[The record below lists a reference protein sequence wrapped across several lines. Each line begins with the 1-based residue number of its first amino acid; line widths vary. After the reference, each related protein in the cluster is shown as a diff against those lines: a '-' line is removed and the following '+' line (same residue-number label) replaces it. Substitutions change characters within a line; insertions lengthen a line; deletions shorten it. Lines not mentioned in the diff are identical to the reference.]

1 MLAWHTNANHLRIVR
16 IKETKQENP
25 SVKTLTFEEKAC
37 HEASPGQFVMVWIPD
52 LDEIPM
58 SISCV
63 STGGVSISVEKVGQA
78 TGALHCM
85 KEGDLIGV
93 RGPLGNGFSMK
104 KKGNILIVGGG
115 TGLIPLTFLGEQ
127 LADLDVRIT
136 FLTGAKTKNELLFL
150 DRIES
155 FVQRTRGRMVV
166 TTDNGSYGTKGIV
179 TQPAEDLMKK
189 EEFDM
194 VYACGP
200 EPMMHKMF
208 SLAEAC
214 NVPLEVSLERLM
226 RCAIGICGSCVLGGF
241 RVCTDGPV
249 FTIEQLQQIKEEF
262 GRFRLDFDGTRVKL

>member
-1 MLAWHTNANHLRIVR
+1 LAWHTKANYVRIVK

-25 SVKTLTFEEKAC
+25 SVRTLTFEEKTC
-37 HEASPGQFVMVWIPD
+37 LEASPGQFVMVWVPG

-58 SISCV
+58 SISCT
-63 STGGVSISVEKVGQA
+63 SAGDVSISVEKLGQA
-78 TGALHCM
+78 TSALHRM
-85 KEGDLIGV
+85 KKGDLMGV
-93 RGPLGNGFSMK
+93 RGPFGNGFSMT

-127 LADLDVRIT
+127 LADLDVKMT
-136 FLTGAKTKNELLFL
+136 FLTGAKAKNELLFL

-155 FVQRTRGRMVV
+155 IVQKAHGRIIV
-166 TTDNGSYGTKGIV
+166 TTDDGSYGTKGVV

-200 EPMMHKMF
+200 EPMIHKMF
-208 SLAEAC
+208 SLAQTYD
-214 NVPLEVSLERLM
+214 VPLEVSLERLM

-241 RVCTDGPV
+241 RVCVDGPV
-249 FTIEQLQQIKEEF
+249 FTREQLRQVKEEF
-262 GRFRLDFDGTRVKL
+262 GRFRLDFDGRKVNL

>member
-1 MLAWHTNANHLRIVR
+1 VK
-16 IKETKQENP
+16 IKETKQETP
-25 SVKTLTFEEKAC
+25 SVKTLTFEEKTC
-37 HEASPGQFVMVWIPD
+37 LEASPGQFVMVWVPG

-58 SISCV
+58 SISC
-63 STGGVSISVEKVGQA
+63 TAAGGVSISVEKVGQA
-78 TGALHCM
+78 TGALHRM

-93 RGPLGNGFSMK
+93 RGPFGNGFSMI

-127 LADLDVRIT
+127 LADLDVKMT

-155 FVQRTRGRMVV
+155 IVQKAHGRIVV
-166 TTDNGSYGTKGIV
+166 TTDDGSYGTKGMV
-179 TQPAEDLMKK
+179 TQPTEDLMKK

-200 EPMMHKMF
+200 ELMMHKMF
-208 SLAEAC
+208 LLAETYG
-214 NVPLEVSLERLM
+214 VPLEVSLERLM

-241 RVCTDGPV
+241 RVCVDGPV
-249 FTIEQLQQIKEEF
+249 FTREQLRRVKEEF
-262 GRFRLDFDGTRVKL
+262 GHFRLDFDGSKVNL

>member
-1 MLAWHTNANHLRIVR
+1 LAWHTNTNCLRIVR

-25 SVKTLTFEEKAC
+25 SVRTLTFEEKTC
-37 HEASPGQFVMVWIPD
+37 LKASPGQFAMVWIPCV
-52 LDEIPM
+52 DEIPM

-63 STGGVSISVEKVGQA
+63 SAGGVSISVEKVGRA
-78 TGALHCM
+78 TGALYRM

-93 RGPLGNGFSMK
+93 RGPFGNGFSMTE
-104 KKGNILIVGGG
+104 KGNILIVGGG

-127 LADLDVRIT
+127 LTDLDVKIA

-155 FVQRTRGRMVV
+155 FVQKSHGRMVV
-166 TTDNGSYGTKGIV
+166 TTDDGSYGTKGIV

-194 VYACGP
+194 IYACGP
-200 EPMMHKMF
+200 EPMMHKVF
-208 SLAEAC
+208 SLAEAYD
-214 NVPLEVSLERLM
+214 VPLEVSLERLM

-241 RVCTDGPV
+241 RVCVDGPV
-249 FTIEQLQQIKEEF
+249 FTREQLQQVKKEF
-262 GRFRLDFDGTRVKL
+262 GRFRLDFNGTRVKL